1 MEHVESPRPSGTHDA
16 SQITAV
22 SGTTAEGFA
31 GAAAIVLTIIGLSG
45 VLPVTLAAIA
55 AIVLGAGLFFEGVAI
70 AAKWRS
76 LAQANGGAAEAEVGG
91 GLSAEFYGGTAGVVL
106 GILALIGIV
115 SSVLLPVAAIVF
127 GTAMLFGAGASAR
140 VANGNGE
147 GNGGGLGLIGA
158 SGQVMVGLAAI
169 VLGIVALAGGSS
181 MVLTLVAF
189 LTVGAG
195 AFLSGG
201 ALAGRMM
208 TAMHA

>member
-1 MEHVESPRPSGTHDA
+1 MEHVEPPRSSEAHGPS
-16 SQITAV
+16 QVTAV
-22 SGTTAEGFA
+22 SGTTAEAFA
-31 GAAAIVLTIIGLSG
+31 GAAAIVLAIVGLSG
-45 VLPVTLAAIA
+45 VLPVTLGAIA

-76 LAQANGGAAEAEVGG
+76 LFTQTNDGAVEAEVGG

-127 GTAMLFGAGASAR
+127 GSAMLFGAGASAR
-140 VANGNGE
+140 MAE
-147 GNGGGLGLIGA
+147 GNGNGGLGLIGA
-158 SGQVMVGLAAI
+158 SGQVMVGLAGV

-189 LTVGAG
+189 LTIGAG

-201 ALAGRMM
+201 ALAGRML
-208 TAMHA
+208 TTTHA